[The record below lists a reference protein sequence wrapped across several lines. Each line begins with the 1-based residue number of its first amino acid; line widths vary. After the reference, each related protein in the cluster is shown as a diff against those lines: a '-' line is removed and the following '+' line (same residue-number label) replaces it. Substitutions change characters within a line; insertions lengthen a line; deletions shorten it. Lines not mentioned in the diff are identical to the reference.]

1 MKYQDLVMKL
11 KKDKSIFL
19 ECNVEDMEAVAR
31 VFEKECRNLGL
42 PGTLHTT
49 ETSSG
54 LNIQLVEF

>member
-1 MKYQDLVMKL
+1 MKL
-11 KKDKSIFL
+11 KEDKHIFL
-19 ECNVEDMEAVAR
+19 ECNVEDMEAVSR

-54 LNIQLVEF
+54 LQIQLVEF